1 MLYTLLSEVIFMAF
15 ETLKKCND
23 ERGPACFAYD
33 HRGRCKC
40 LGDTRQVPC
49 PFYKPLAKVLE
60 QDPNYGK

>member
-1 MLYTLLSEVIFMAF
+1 MAF
-15 ETLKKCND
+15 DTLRKCND

-33 HRGRCKC
+33 PKGRCKC

-49 PFYKPLAKVLE
+49 PFWKDLSKVME